1 MDGRYYPYMDHGGT
15 HLVGWLIF
23 AVLLALLALAV
34 VYAVTRMGVGA
45 RPRPVLGP
53 PAHPD
58 DPLTVLRLR
67 YARGELT
74 REEYLR
80 ASEDMGVPP
89 PTTPAA

>member
-1 MDGRYYPYMDHGGT
+1 MDGRYYPYMEHGGT

-34 VYAVTRMGVGA
+34 VYAVTRTGVGA
-45 RPRPVLGP
+45 RPRPALGP
-53 PAHPD
+53 PAHPE
-58 DPLTVLRLR
+58 DPLAVLRLR

-80 ASEDMGVPP
+80 TSEDLGVPP
-89 PTTPAA
+89 PTSPAA